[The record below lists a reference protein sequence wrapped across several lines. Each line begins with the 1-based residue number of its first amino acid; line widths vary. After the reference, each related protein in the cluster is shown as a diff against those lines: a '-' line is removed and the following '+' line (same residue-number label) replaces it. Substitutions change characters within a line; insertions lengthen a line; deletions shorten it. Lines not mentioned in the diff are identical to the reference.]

1 MMIQALAIVTPIE
14 NGTGKRGVGCV
25 GYFAMGAPASGVG
38 VGSVSGRGG
47 CFTRVRLGP
56 VGAYPAGDG
65 CSGKSPHYYKPSLK
79 LR

>member
-1 MMIQALAIVTPIE
+1 MSGTVVLVEVWYETANLRLPTVGVGARAVIGVMIQALAIVTPIE

-47 CFTRVRLGP
+47 
-56 VGAYPAGDG
+56 
-65 CSGKSPHYYKPSLK
+65 
-79 LR
+79 